1 MGVPVIVAAL
11 LMSGIVVLAFLGI
24 LYGDLRSSI
33 SLVKLAV
40 LAMSAF
46 VLNVVSFVVA
56 ALVSIVVFFS
66 VKSVFVAMAAP
77 VSIVVSF
84 VVG

>member
-1 MGVPVIVAAL
+1 
-11 LMSGIVVLAFLGI
+11 
-24 LYGDLRSSI
+24 
-33 SLVKLAV
+33 